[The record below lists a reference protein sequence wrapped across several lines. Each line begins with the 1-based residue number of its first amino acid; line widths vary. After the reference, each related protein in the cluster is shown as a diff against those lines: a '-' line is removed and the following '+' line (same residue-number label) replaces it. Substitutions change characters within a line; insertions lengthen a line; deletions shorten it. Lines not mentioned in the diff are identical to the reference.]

1 MTTITTHIGG
11 ATITVPNA
19 ELAPFVPPPQ
29 TRITAV
35 AFKRR
40 FTPTERIAIR
50 AAAQANAQVYDY
62 MDLLNSG
69 LAVHV
74 TDADV
79 IAGLQALEA
88 AGVIAAGRAAQI
100 LSAPI
105 QAEEAPA

>member
-74 TDADV
+74 TDHV
-79 IAGLQALEA
+79 
-88 AGVIAAGRAAQI
+88 VHTSP
-100 LSAPI
+100 LSCYLPLSSLCHT
-105 QAEEAPA
+105 